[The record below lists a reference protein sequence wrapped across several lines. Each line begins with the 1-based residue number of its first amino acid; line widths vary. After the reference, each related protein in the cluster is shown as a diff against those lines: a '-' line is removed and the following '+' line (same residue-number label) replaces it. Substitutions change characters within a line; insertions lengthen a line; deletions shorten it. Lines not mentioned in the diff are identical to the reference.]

1 MGPDRWQHL
10 VGIDQGPPDYANCSK
25 SILIMLLFF
34 PVAGFTSLEIERVE
48 MEAVALTIT
57 PSDPLG

>member
-10 VGIDQGPPDYANCSK
+10 VGIDQGPPDYVNCLK

-34 PVAGFTSLEIERVE
+34 PVVGFTSLEIERVE
-48 MEAVALTIT
+48 MKLLLLLLLLVIH
-57 PSDPLG
+57 